1 MVAATD
7 KVIDSAPDK
16 AAANAWRLVADV
28 GGTNARFAVASDE
41 GSISLVT
48 RYSVDQYPSIE
59 QALSAFLD
67 EVAAHGYGDTP
78 DAACFALSGP
88 IEGDEVRF
96 TNST

>member
-7 KVIDSAPDK
+7 KVTDSASDK
-16 AAANAWRLVADV
+16 AVASAWRLVAGV

-41 GSISLVT
+41 GSISLAT

-67 EVAAHGYGDTP
+67 EVAAHGYG
-78 DAACFALSGP
+78 LSL
-88 IEGDEVRF
+88 IHI
-96 TNST
+96 

>member
-7 KVIDSAPDK
+7 KVSDSTPGK
-16 AAANAWRLVADV
+16 AVANAWLLVADV

-67 EVAAHGYGDTP
+67 EVAAHGYGKHQTLL
-78 DAACFALSGP
+78 AL
-88 IEGDEVRF
+88 R
-96 TNST
+96 